1 MIDLGTFACFHTV
14 NSSSIGKIP
23 KSKDKA
29 RGNSGA
35 FTKSLVRLNQRE
47 PGTSGKEADDEDE
60 VGSGSEAGENSR
72 ASTG

>member
-1 MIDLGTFACFHTV
+1 MIFLGTFACFHTV

-29 RGNSGA
+29 RGKSGA
-35 FTKSLVRLNQRE
+35 FTESLVSLNQRE
-47 PGTSGKEADDEDE
+47 PGTTGREEDDDEI
-60 VGSGSEAGENSR
+60 GSGSEAGENNR